1 MSMTSCAAYGEI
13 ATAGKL
19 KIDDNITSGDYE
31 TIAV

>member
-13 ATAGKL
+13 SATGKL
-19 KIDDNITSGDYE
+19 KIEDNITSGDYE